1 MSPTLIP
8 PPSRRPV
15 LQGIVKKDID
25 GCRQLR
31 DLVFAVIGAV
41 MGREAQDS
49 AGNFEG
55 TQCSGAGAGAGTETA
70 AGKGEGGRPQGRRKT
85 RGRKAPDDVY
95 VWRNT
100 ERPRPGISNAARCGA
115 RGGPMGLNDEGM

>member
-1 MSPTLIP
+1 M
-8 PPSRRPV
+8 

-55 TQCSGAGAGAGTETA
+55 TQCSGAGVSVGAGLPTWNALLQQLA
-70 AGKGEGGRPQGRRKT
+70 AKVGVTSEEQVAYFNALDFLS
-85 RGRKAPDDVY
+85 KAQV
-95 VWRNT
+95 V
-100 ERPRPGISNAARCGA
+100 
-115 RGGPMGLNDEGM
+115 

>member
-1 MSPTLIP
+1 M
-8 PPSRRPV
+8 
-15 LQGIVKKDID
+15 LQAIVKKDID

-55 TQCSGAGAGAGTETA
+55 TQCLGAGVGAGTETA
-70 AGKGEGGRPQGRRKT
+70 AGKGKGGRSPRKL
-85 RGRKAPDDVY
+85 RGRDTGESKAPDDGSFL
-95 VWRNT
+95 RNT
-100 ERPRPGISNAARCGA
+100 EWPRPGISNAARCGA

>member
-1 MSPTLIP
+1 M
-8 PPSRRPV
+8 

-31 DLVFAVIGAV
+31 DLVLAVIGAV

-55 TQCSGAGAGAGTETA
+55 TQYSGAGASAGTETA
-70 AGKGEGGRPQGRRKT
+70 AGKGKGGRSPRKL
-85 RGRKAPDDVY
+85 RGRKAPDHGSF
-95 VWRNT
+95 WRHT
-100 ERPRPGISNAARCGA
+100 EGPRPGISNAARCGA